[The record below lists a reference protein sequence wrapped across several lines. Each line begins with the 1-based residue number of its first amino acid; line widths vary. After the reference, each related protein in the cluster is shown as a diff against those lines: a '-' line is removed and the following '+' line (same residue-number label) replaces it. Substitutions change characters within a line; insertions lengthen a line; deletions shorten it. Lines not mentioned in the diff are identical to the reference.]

1 MTDGAGEKRA
11 LNNPGNSAPF
21 LILTDVHRVK
31 YLIKTFSVCACVCVS
46 VCVRAHACAPVP
58 HKGQGRLRP
67 YANLLFWF
75 AYVIVVSE

>member
-31 YLIKTFSVCACVCVS
+31 YLIITFSVCMCVS
-46 VCVRAHACAPVP
+46 LCICIRVCAHGL
-58 HKGQGRLRP
+58 HKGQGCLHSH
-67 YANLLFWF
+67 ANLLLGF
-75 AYVIVVSE
+75 AYVIVHSK

>member
-31 YLIKTFSVCACVCVS
+31 YLIITLS
-46 VCVRAHACAPVP
+46 VRARTCADTSAPVL
-58 HKGQGRLRP
+58 HKGQGRLHP
-67 YANLLFWF
+67 DANLLFWF
-75 AYVIVVSE
+75 ASVIVASK